1 MTDECLELKNIKYK
15 TMLLNGNNKQFNDTK
30 SEKMSEIDRFL
41 ENERKMNRAEPWGK
55 LDQTQKM
62 RKIEQFISTFKR
74 DEQQIDET
82 EQKQLKKYLKE
93 CINKKRLQRVK
104 DVLYDKEEG
113 IILSIPN
120 LIYNK
125 SRQRYTLKRSD
136 KRMSTLKSLG
146 KPKKKREKSS
156 KRKST
161 KKDSSGKTA
170 GTTTMFID
178 DNELIPDKID
188 S

>member
-15 TMLLNGNNKQFNDTK
+15 TMLLNGNNKQFNHTK
-30 SEKMSEIDRFL
+30 SEKMAEIDRFL
-41 ENERKMNRAEPWGK
+41 EKERKMNRAEPWGK

-62 RKIEQFISTFKR
+62 KKIEQFVTTFKR
-74 DEQQIDET
+74 NEQQIDEH
-82 EQKQLKKYLKE
+82 EQTLLKKYLKE

-104 DVLYDKEEG
+104 DVLYDKEKG

-146 KPKKKREKSS
+146 KPKKKKSEKSS
-156 KRKST
+156 SSKKNPQRRKRSI
-161 KKDSSGKTA
+161 KTPI
-170 GTTTMFID
+170 MM
-178 DNELIPDKID
+178 N
-188 S
+188 

>member
-15 TMLLNGNNKQFNDTK
+15 TMLLNGNNKQFNHTK
-30 SEKMSEIDRFL
+30 SEKMAEIDRFL
-41 ENERKMNRAEPWGK
+41 EKERKMNRAEPWGK

-62 RKIEQFISTFKR
+62 KKIEQFVVTFKR
-74 DEQQIDET
+74 DEQQIDEH
-82 EQKQLKKYLKE
+82 EQTLLKKYLKE

-104 DVLYDKEEG
+104 DVLYDKEKG

-146 KPKKKREKSS
+146 KPKKKKSEKSS
-156 KRKST
+156 SSKKKST
-161 KKDSSGKTA
+161 KKETVNKNTNHD
-170 GTTTMFID
+170 
-178 DNELIPDKID
+178 ELIPDKID

>member
-15 TMLLNGNNKQFNDTK
+15 TMLLNGNNKQFNHTK
-30 SEKMSEIDRFL
+30 SEKMAEIDRFL
-41 ENERKMNRAEPWGK
+41 EKERKMNRAEPWGK

-62 RKIEQFISTFKR
+62 KKIEQFVTTFKR
-74 DEQQIDET
+74 EKQQIDEY
-82 EQKQLKKYLKE
+82 EQTLLKKYLKE

-104 DVLYDKEEG
+104 DVLYDKEKG

-146 KPKKKREKSS
+146 KPKKKKSEKSS
-156 KRKST
+156 SSKKKST
-161 KKDSSGKTA
+161 KKETVNKNTNHD
-170 GTTTMFID
+170 
-178 DNELIPDKID
+178 ELIPDKID

>member
-15 TMLLNGNNKQFNDTK
+15 TMLLNGNNKQFNHTK
-30 SEKMSEIDRFL
+30 SEKMAEIDRFL
-41 ENERKMNRAEPWGK
+41 EKERKMNRAEPWGK

-62 RKIEQFISTFKR
+62 KKIEQFVTTFKR
-74 DEQQIDET
+74 EEQQIDEH
-82 EQKQLKKYLKE
+82 EQTLLKKYLKE

-104 DVLYDKEEG
+104 DVLYDKEKG

-146 KPKKKREKSS
+146 KPKKKKSEKSS
-156 KRKST
+156 SSKKKST
-161 KKDSSGKTA
+161 KKETVNKNTNHD
-170 GTTTMFID
+170 
-178 DNELIPDKID
+178 ELIPDKID

>member
-1 MTDECLELKNIKYK
+1 MTDECLELRNIKYK
-15 TMLLNGNNKQFNDTK
+15 TMLLNGNNKQFNHTK
-30 SEKMSEIDRFL
+30 SEKMAEIDRFL
-41 ENERKMNRAEPWGK
+41 EKERKMNRAEPWGK

-62 RKIEQFISTFKR
+62 KKIEQFVITFKR
-74 DEQQIDET
+74 NEQQIDEH
-82 EQKQLKKYLKE
+82 EQTLLKKYLKE

-104 DVLYDKEEG
+104 DVLYDKEKG

-146 KPKKKREKSS
+146 KPKKKKSEKSS
-156 KRKST
+156 SSKKKST
-161 KKDSSGKTA
+161 KKETVNKNTNHD
-170 GTTTMFID
+170 
-178 DNELIPDKID
+178 ELIPDKID

>member
-15 TMLLNGNNKQFNDTK
+15 TMLLNGNNKQFNHTK
-30 SEKMSEIDRFL
+30 SEKMAEIDRFL
-41 ENERKMNRAEPWGK
+41 EKERKMNRAEPWGK

-62 RKIEQFISTFKR
+62 KKIEQFVTTFKR
-74 DEQQIDET
+74 EEQQIDEH
-82 EQKQLKKYLKE
+82 EQTLLKKYLKE

-104 DVLYDKEEG
+104 DVLYDKEKG

-146 KPKKKREKSS
+146 KPKKKKSEKSS
-156 KRKST
+156 SS
-161 KKDSSGKTA
+161 KK
-170 GTTTMFID
+170 
-178 DNELIPDKID
+178 KIHKEGNGQ
-188 S
+188 

>member
-15 TMLLNGNNKQFNDTK
+15 TMLLNGNNKQFNHTK
-30 SEKMSEIDRFL
+30 SEKMAEIDRFL
-41 ENERKMNRAEPWGK
+41 EKERKMNRAEPWGK

-62 RKIEQFISTFKR
+62 KKIEQFVTTFKR
-74 DEQQIDET
+74 DEQQIDEH
-82 EQKQLKKYLKE
+82 EQTLLKKYLKE

-104 DVLYDKEEG
+104 DVLYDKEKG

-146 KPKKKREKSS
+146 KPKKKKSEKSS
-156 KRKST
+156 SSKKKST
-161 KKDSSGKTA
+161 KKETVNKNTNHD
-170 GTTTMFID
+170 
-178 DNELIPDKID
+178 ELIPDKID

>member
-1 MTDECLELKNIKYK
+1 
-15 TMLLNGNNKQFNDTK
+15 MLLNGNNKQFNHTK
-30 SEKMSEIDRFL
+30 SEKMAEIDRFL
-41 ENERKMNRAEPWGK
+41 EKERKMNRAEPWGK

-62 RKIEQFISTFKR
+62 KKIEQFVTTFKR
-74 DEQQIDET
+74 EEQQIDEH
-82 EQKQLKKYLKE
+82 EQTLLKKYLKE

-104 DVLYDKEEG
+104 DVLYDKEKG

-146 KPKKKREKSS
+146 KPKKKKSEKSS
-156 KRKST
+156 SSKKKST
-161 KKDSSGKTA
+161 KKETVNKNTNHD
-170 GTTTMFID
+170 
-178 DNELIPDKID
+178 ELIPDKID

>member
-15 TMLLNGNNKQFNDTK
+15 TMLLNGNNKQFNHTK
-30 SEKMSEIDRFL
+30 SEKMAEIDRFL
-41 ENERKMNRAEPWGK
+41 EKERKMNRAEPWGK

-62 RKIEQFISTFKR
+62 KKIEQFVTTFKR
-74 DEQQIDET
+74 EEQQIDEY
-82 EQKQLKKYLKE
+82 EQTLLKKYLKE

-104 DVLYDKEEG
+104 DVLYDKEKG

-146 KPKKKREKSS
+146 KPKKKKSEKSS
-156 KRKST
+156 SSKKKST
-161 KKDSSGKTA
+161 KKETVNKNTNHD
-170 GTTTMFID
+170 
-178 DNELIPDKID
+178 ELIPDKID

>member
-1 MTDECLELKNIKYK
+1 M
-15 TMLLNGNNKQFNDTK
+15 
-30 SEKMSEIDRFL
+30 
-41 ENERKMNRAEPWGK
+41 
-55 LDQTQKM
+55 
-62 RKIEQFISTFKR
+62 
-74 DEQQIDET
+74 
-82 EQKQLKKYLKE
+82 KKYLKE

-161 KKDSSGKTA
+161 KKDSSSKTT